1 MAHPI
6 LDNLSGFPLKVSEA
20 LLALDKAWAEEGEE
34 ASRASQMNLILMFGA
49 TVTPADAQARFDE
62 AVLFAQRYPCRV
74 IVLAGSSRG

>member
-20 LLALDKAWAEEGEE
+20 LHALDKAWADEGEE

-49 TVTPADAQARFDE
+49 KVTPADAQARLMKPFYLPSVILV
-62 AVLFAQRYPCRV
+62 ASLF
-74 IVLAGSSRG
+74 